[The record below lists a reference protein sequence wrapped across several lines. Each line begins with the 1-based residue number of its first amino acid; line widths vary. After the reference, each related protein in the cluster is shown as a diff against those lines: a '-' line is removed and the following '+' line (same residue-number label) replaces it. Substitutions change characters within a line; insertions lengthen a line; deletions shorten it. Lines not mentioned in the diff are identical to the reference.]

1 MECWCNNCPRR
12 DDDDVLSSKLSTSRT
27 KQCVQLSKLSRW
39 LRYAWLKL
47 KQVVFANKFW
57 SDKYIHY
64 CSQTTWT
71 TSHQNKS
78 ALSKCIV
85 WNEGT
90 PSITVKTHQYTH
102 SETLSTS
109 VENAQIIM
117 IHHWS
122 KFEQFVPEW
131 IVTWPVAALAIG
143 PYLGPCHSARK
154 PNKVKSPLKKIFQY
168 V

>member
-78 ALSKCIV
+78 ALSECIV
-85 WNEGT
+85 WNEGA
-90 PSITVKTHQYTH
+90 PSITVKSVRITWKSEYVGPTHLFSLPHRAHAVAENLGTEGPHTYFSVIRLLVKTRQYTH
-102 SETLSTS
+102 SETRSEKLRT
-109 VENAQIIM
+109 
-117 IHHWS
+117 
-122 KFEQFVPEW
+122 
-131 IVTWPVAALAIG
+131 
-143 PYLGPCHSARK
+143 CD
-154 PNKVKSPLKKIFQY
+154 
-168 V
+168 